1 MPPDC
6 RFSGARTSSD
16 LGAGAAGVMMLVI
29 GLAIL
34 GLLTAGSI
42 RKDFKRWP
50 VASKLIWL
58 GAIIAIY
65 HYW

>member
-1 MPPDC
+1 
-6 RFSGARTSSD
+6 
-16 LGAGAAGVMMLVI
+16 MMLVI